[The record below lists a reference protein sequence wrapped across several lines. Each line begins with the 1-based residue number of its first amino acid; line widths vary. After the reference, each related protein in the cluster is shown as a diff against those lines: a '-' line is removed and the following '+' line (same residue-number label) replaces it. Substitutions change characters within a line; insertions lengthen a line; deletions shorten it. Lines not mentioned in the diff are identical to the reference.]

1 MCLTNQSNT
10 SQDRNEEKKSCNG
23 TFDICQPIALLSKK
37 KKKKKELP
45 VGINKKPFSGLIK
58 CVGNGSQI
66 KASTSK

>member
-37 KKKKKELP
+37 KKKKR
-45 VGINKKPFSGLIK
+45 VASWNK
-58 CVGNGSQI
+58 Q
-66 KASTSK
+66 KAFFRADKMCWKWQPD